1 MDASRLPPAPLQ
13 RPGSHHTGFSPGPPR
28 HPLPTPTPFLLFFTS
43 YWISKKNC
51 SPACSLTSHLFYCTK
66 LPGIVS
72 GHPSRHL
79 GSALHTPQSSTYNQ
93 QKAAQTRVEIKRW
106 LKSEAAPACGTVR
119 ADHLQVPPLPTRPR
133 ERVSSFPGKC
143 SISCAHH
150 TEHSRWAASSVVA
163 TSRDLRSS
171 LGNEAPSFMCF
182 GIALFILP
190 LWAEAGWDSNRKEQI
205 LLLLLGTIQQK
216 ILYNLFNFPGT
227 FLYRINNST

>member
-13 RPGSHHTGFSPGPPR
+13 RPGSHHKGFSPGPPR

-66 LPGIVS
+66 LPWIVS

-119 ADHLQVPPLPTRPR
+119 ADHLQVPPLPTCPR
-133 ERVSSFPGKC
+133 ERVSSFPGQC